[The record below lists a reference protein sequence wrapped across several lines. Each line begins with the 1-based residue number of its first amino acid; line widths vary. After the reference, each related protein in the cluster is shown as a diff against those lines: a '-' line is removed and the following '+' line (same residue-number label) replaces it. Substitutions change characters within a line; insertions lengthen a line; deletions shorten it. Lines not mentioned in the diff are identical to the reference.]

1 MLGRYVLV
9 AASLGPLAGVAND
22 REQSV
27 RGLGTS
33 GGCALRTRERHEG
46 IASACAD
53 RANVGPNG
61 LEQGERDAFAL
72 FDQCFQQVDGLHL
85 RVTGCTGSL
94 KRRGDGLLRLCRHF
108 TCHEITPPNG
118 LSGGVET
125 VNAF

>member
-1 MLGRYVLV
+1 MLGRDVLV

-22 REQSV
+22 REQSI

-94 KRRGDGLLRLCRHF
+94 KRRGDG
-108 TCHEITPPNG
+108 PPAP
-118 LSGGVET
+118 LSSFHVP
-125 VNAF
+125 